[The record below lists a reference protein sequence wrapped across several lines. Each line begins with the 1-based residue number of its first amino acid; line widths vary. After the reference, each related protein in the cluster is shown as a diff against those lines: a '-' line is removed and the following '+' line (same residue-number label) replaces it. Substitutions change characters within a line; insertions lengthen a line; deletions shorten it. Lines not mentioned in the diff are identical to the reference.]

1 MPATFVSTTAMT
13 CKIPEFPKTTPQMS
27 VCVTLDGTACSD
39 EYQLK
44 IYAVAAVFP
53 AALPPTGGLLR
64 ITLNGPHE
72 PSEIDCSDGAC
83 VKIRFKALNGWIAN
97 GLVKEFNTT
106 KLGNTFVITAPNLNL
121 GKQQLE
127 VSLNKGVDHVGGVFV
142 QVYDVPQG
150 TCIPSDTH
158 GSRCAFFP
166 ARVVYSYP
174 CAHAHHSYFDTTMR
188 RACVGRFGSAY
199 ALRAESRSGWFSMH
213 VWSRASFY
221 APVQHVQMNLCKFK
235 YYIEAHVTNIR
246 SHKHH
251 CCWSGF
257 VYASL
262 LSLSCLEC
270 AHIAFLSHSCR
281 SLFLLPIFGEILCF
295 SDGEYWNCG
304 RDAVKFVVPPRQ
316 MLFVCQAR
324 NTALG
329 GRSECGQGL
338 VDILAAT
345 KFAVGMH
352 HRLSECLSSCL
363 I

>member
-53 AALPPTGGLLR
+53 AALPLTGGLLR

-127 VSLNKGVDHVGGVFV
+127 VSLNKGVDYVGGVFV
-142 QVYDVPQG
+142 QVYAVPQG

-158 GSRCAFFP
+158 GSRCACLP
-166 ARVVYSYP
+166 VCLPVLSIHTHVHTLITVISTLP
-174 CAHAHHSYFDTTMR
+174 CAGPVS
-188 RACVGRFGSAY
+188 GGSVV
-199 ALRAESRSGWFSMH
+199 LMRSGQKAGLAGFPCMCGAVPRSMLPC
-213 VWSRASFY
+213 ST
-221 APVQHVQMNLCKFK
+221 CK
-235 YYIEAHVTNIR
+235 
-246 SHKHH
+246 
-251 CCWSGF
+251 
-257 VYASL
+257 
-262 LSLSCLEC
+262 
-270 AHIAFLSHSCR
+270 
-281 SLFLLPIFGEILCF
+281 
-295 SDGEYWNCG
+295 
-304 RDAVKFVVPPRQ
+304 
-316 MLFVCQAR
+316 
-324 NTALG
+324 
-329 GRSECGQGL
+329 
-338 VDILAAT
+338 
-345 KFAVGMH
+345 
-352 HRLSECLSSCL
+352 
-363 I
+363 